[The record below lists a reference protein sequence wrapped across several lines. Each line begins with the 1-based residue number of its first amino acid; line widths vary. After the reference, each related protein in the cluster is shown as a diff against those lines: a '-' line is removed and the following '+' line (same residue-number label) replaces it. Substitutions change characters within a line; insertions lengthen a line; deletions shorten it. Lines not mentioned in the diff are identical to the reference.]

1 MAKTGRDLQRLVRAI
16 EGARAAGQ
24 PIQIESPKRVR
35 DKITGKLREHDVV
48 LTITHEHHALVV
60 ALECRDRSR
69 PIGVEAVEAFR
80 SKCAD
85 TGVHKG
91 VMVSSKGFTRTAIR
105 KAAVYNIHCLSLD
118 QADGFNWCPPTS
130 VTLFRKVITNAF
142 FHVEFPNGVNL
153 EHPVLYDENGAV
165 IDKDRVLPIA
175 QATLTETPN
184 APFTVGEHNVSL
196 RQSCPLIYIMDGD
209 QRVQASLGVLLVSYT
224 VTREEVP
231 LSFQVYSSADTA
243 TPITQAAVATA
254 ELAPGQHVDLVLTTQ
269 ADGTIS
275 VSAVPNSTKPE

>member
-1 MAKTGRDLQRLVRAI
+1 M
-16 EGARAAGQ
+16 
-24 PIQIESPKRVR
+24 
-35 DKITGKLREHDVV
+35 
-48 LTITHEHHALVV
+48 V